1 MCGSGKMSRF
11 MLGDNKIVFRDY
23 VFNQIYLRFK
33 LDFCF
38 IIKEIGLKIIFVNN
52 YKFDNV
58 FFECVF
64 LMFQKRRQNLLL
76 V

>member
-11 MLGDNKIVFRDY
+11 MLGDNKIIFRDY

-52 YKFDNV
+52 YK
-58 FFECVF
+58 
-64 LMFQKRRQNLLL
+64 L
-76 V
+76 